1 MKKNLLDMNLQ
12 LFADEGV
19 EDSEAA
25 APEEST
31 GEEPEEEL
39 QEEGEPE
46 ENSENGEDTIPTEPA
61 QQQDPDQNAVYANIR
76 RQAEADAQKK
86 FQAQQEQIDRQYEQ
100 MFAEFTNPIT
110 GAPIKSAADY
120 AAAMAAQ
127 ERLEMQEQMKQ
138 AGVDPSVID
147 RAIANSPIM
156 QQAQQA
162 IERNNDI
169 EATNMLNED
178 MAKVLSLD
186 PSMHNVEDIKSSE
199 TFIDVVKY
207 CNEHQGMRFADAYK
221 IVNFDKLTSVKIQ
234 AAKQGAIN
242 SVKGKSHL
250 SAVTGVAGNDNEV
263 DIPVSEMS
271 KWKDFF
277 PDASPKELR
286 AKYNHMLK
294 TQK

>member
-12 LFADEGV
+12 FFADEGA
-19 EDSEAA
+19 EDPGAA
-25 APEEST
+25 EPEEST

-39 QEEGEPE
+39 QDGGEPE
-46 ENSENGEDTIPTEPA
+46 ENPEDGEDTIPAEPA
-61 QQQDPDQNAVYANIR
+61 QQQTPDQNAVYANIR

-162 IERNNDI
+162 IERNNSI

-178 MAKVLSLD
+178 MAKVLSID
-186 PSMHNVEDIKSSE
+186 PMMHSVEDIQGSE
-199 TFIDVVKY
+199 TFIDVVNY
-207 CNEHQGMRFADAYK
+207 CNEHRGMRFADAYK
-221 IVNFDKLTSVKIQ
+221 IVNFDRLTSAKMN

-242 SVKGKSHL
+242 AVKGKSHL
-250 SAVTGVAGNDNEV
+250 GTAAGVAGNDNEV
-263 DIPVSEMS
+263 DIPVSEIG

-277 PDASPKELR
+277 PDATPKELR

>member
-12 LFADEGV
+12 FFADEGA
-19 EDSEAA
+19 EDPEVAE
-25 APEEST
+25 PEEST
-31 GEEPEEEL
+31 GEEPEEEP

-46 ENSENGEDTIPTEPA
+46 ENSDGGEGTEPA
-61 QQQDPDQNAVYANIR
+61 EPAPQQAPDQNAVYANIR

-86 FQAQQEQIDRQYEQ
+86 FQAQQQQIDRQYEQ
-100 MFAEFTNPIT
+100 MFSGFTNPIT

-127 ERLEMQEQMKQ
+127 ERLQMQEQLQQ
-138 AGVDPSVID
+138 AGLDPTVID
-147 RAIANSPIM
+147 RAIANSPLM

-178 MAKVLSLD
+178 MANVLSLD
-186 PSMHNVEDIKSSE
+186 TSMHSVEDIKNSD

-207 CNEHQGMRFADAYK
+207 CNEHPGMRFKDAYK
-221 IVNFDKLTSVKIQ
+221 IVNFDRLTSTKIQ

-242 SVKGKSHL
+242 SVKGKTHL
-250 SAVTGVAGNDNEV
+250 STASGVAGNDNEV
-263 DIPVSEMS
+263 DIPVSEIS

-277 PDASPKELR
+277 PDATPKELR

>member
-12 LFADEGV
+12 FFADEGA
-19 EDSEAA
+19 EDPEVAE
-25 APEEST
+25 PEEST
-31 GEEPEEEL
+31 GEEPEEEP

-46 ENSENGEDTIPTEPA
+46 ENSDGGEGTEPA
-61 QQQDPDQNAVYANIR
+61 EPAPQQAPDQNAVYANIR

-86 FQAQQEQIDRQYEQ
+86 FQAQQQQIDRQYEQ
-100 MFAEFTNPIT
+100 MFSGFTNPIT
-110 GAPIKSAADY
+110 GEPIKSAADY

-127 ERLEMQEQMKQ
+127 ERLQMQEQLQQ
-138 AGVDPSVID
+138 AGLDPTVID
-147 RAIANSPIM
+147 RAIANSPLM

-178 MAKVLSLD
+178 MANVLSLD
-186 PSMHNVEDIKSSE
+186 TSMHSVEDIKNSD

-207 CNEHQGMRFADAYK
+207 CNEHPGMRFKDAYK
-221 IVNFDKLTSVKIQ
+221 IVNFDRLTSTKIQ

-242 SVKGKSHL
+242 SVKGKTHL
-250 SAVTGVAGNDNEV
+250 STASGVAGNDNEV
-263 DIPVSEMS
+263 DIPVSEIS

-277 PDASPKELR
+277 PDATPKELR

>member
-12 LFADEGV
+12 FFADEGA
-19 EDSEAA
+19 EDPEVAE
-25 APEEST
+25 PEEST
-31 GEEPEEEL
+31 GEEPEEEP

-46 ENSENGEDTIPTEPA
+46 ENSDGGEGTEPA
-61 QQQDPDQNAVYANIR
+61 EPAPQQAPDQNAVYANIR

-86 FQAQQEQIDRQYEQ
+86 FQAQQQQIDRQYEQ
-100 MFAEFTNPIT
+100 MFSGFTNPIT
-110 GAPIKSAADY
+110 GEPIKSAADY

-127 ERLEMQEQMKQ
+127 ERLQMQEQLQQ
-138 AGVDPSVID
+138 AGLDPTVID
-147 RAIANSPIM
+147 RAIANSPLM

-178 MAKVLSLD
+178 MANVLSLD
-186 PSMHNVEDIKSSE
+186 TSMHSVEDIQASDS
-199 TFIDVVKY
+199 FIDVVNY
-207 CNEHQGMRFADAYK
+207 CNEHRGMRFADAYK
-221 IVNFDKLTSVKIQ
+221 IVNFDRLTSTKIQ

-242 SVKGKSHL
+242 SVKGKTHL
-250 SAVTGVAGNDNEV
+250 STASGVAGNDNEV
-263 DIPVSEMS
+263 DIPVSEIS

-277 PDASPKELR
+277 PDATPKELR

>member
-12 LFADEGV
+12 FFADEGA
-19 EDSEAA
+19 EDPEVAE
-25 APEEST
+25 PEEST
-31 GEEPEEEL
+31 GEEPEEEP

-46 ENSENGEDTIPTEPA
+46 ENSDGGEGTEPA
-61 QQQDPDQNAVYANIR
+61 EPAPQQAPDQNAVYANIR
-76 RQAEADAQKK
+76 RQAEADAQKN
-86 FQAQQEQIDRQYEQ
+86 FQAQQQQIDRQYEQ
-100 MFAEFTNPIT
+100 MFSGFTNPIT

-127 ERLEMQEQMKQ
+127 ERLQMQEQLQQ
-138 AGVDPSVID
+138 AGLDPTVID
-147 RAIANSPIM
+147 RAIANSPLM

-178 MAKVLSLD
+178 MANVLSLD
-186 PSMHNVEDIKSSE
+186 TSMHSVEDIKNSD

-207 CNEHQGMRFADAYK
+207 CNEHPGMRFKDAYK
-221 IVNFDKLTSVKIQ
+221 IVNFDRLTSTKIQ

-242 SVKGKSHL
+242 SVKGKTHL
-250 SAVTGVAGNDNEV
+250 STASGVAGNDNEV
-263 DIPVSEMS
+263 DIPVSEIS

-277 PDASPKELR
+277 PDATPKELR

>member
-1 MKKNLLDMNLQ
+1 MKKSLLDMNLQ
-12 LFADEGV
+12 FFADEGA
-19 EDSEAA
+19 EDPGAA
-25 APEEST
+25 EPEEST
-31 GEEPEEEL
+31 GEEPEEEP

-46 ENSENGEDTIPTEPA
+46 ENSDGGEDTEPA
-61 QQQDPDQNAVYANIR
+61 EPAPQQAPDQNAVYANIR

-86 FQAQQEQIDRQYEQ
+86 FQAQQQQIDRQYEQ
-100 MFAEFTNPIT
+100 MFSGFTNPIT
-110 GAPIKSAADY
+110 GEPIKSAADY

-127 ERLEMQEQMKQ
+127 ERLQMQEQLQQ
-138 AGVDPSVID
+138 AGLDPTVID
-147 RAIANSPIM
+147 RAIANSPLM

-178 MAKVLSLD
+178 MANVLSLD
-186 PSMHNVEDIKSSE
+186 TSMHSVEDIKNSD

-207 CNEHQGMRFADAYK
+207 CNEHPGMRFKDAYK
-221 IVNFDKLTSVKIQ
+221 IVNFDRLTSTKIQ

-242 SVKGKSHL
+242 SVKGKTHL
-250 SAVTGVAGNDNEV
+250 STASGVAGNDNEV
-263 DIPVSEMS
+263 DIPVSEIS

-277 PDASPKELR
+277 PDATPKELR